1 MLNPDGARGCC
12 PESAYL
18 YSDGTFTD
26 LSDSKSA
33 STAVNDRG
41 EIVGSREG
49 SPGGG
54 FLYRHGQMNDLAALG
69 CSGCAPNDISRNGK
83 FVGTASL
90 SNGDSQAFLWA
101 KGVMRDLGTL
111 GGSFH
116 EKRGNRREPKGND
129 CCRQREDSRRRH
141 PWLGLRARR
150 DGRPECT
157 HRSEHRHR
165 RRRSGCER
173 QGQIVGQIAV
183 TNPDLRRDTFAVLL
197 TPRRD

>member
-69 CSGCAPNDISRNGK
+69 
-83 FVGTASL
+83 
-90 SNGDSQAFLWA
+90 
-101 KGVMRDLGTL
+101 
-111 GGSFH
+111 
-116 EKRGNRREPKGND
+116 
-129 CCRQREDSRRRH
+129 
-141 PWLGLRARR
+141 
-150 DGRPECT
+150 
-157 HRSEHRHR
+157 
-165 RRRSGCER
+165 
-173 QGQIVGQIAV
+173 
-183 TNPDLRRDTFAVLL
+183 
-197 TPRRD
+197 

>member
-141 PWLGLRARR
+141 HGWAYAHGEMVDLNALIGPSIGTVVDVQDVNDR
-150 DGRPECT
+150 
-157 HRSEHRHR
+157 
-165 RRRSGCER
+165 
-173 QGQIVGQIAV
+173 GQIVGQIAV
-183 TNPDLRRDTFAVLL
+183 TDPDLRRGTFAVLL
-197 TPRRD
+197 TPRRH